1 MHIIE
6 LLYICFFQLTTTTA
20 RWALFLCC
28 TRHTAR
34 RTSQCMPRAPWLT
47 CLTESTNSITSLTL
61 WRTRPVSALTSSTVM
76 DSAKTNLFLL
86 RWRKRTLYT
95 FSLVIL
101 SFVIL
106 IFCIRH
112 ILTVNYRKICLMM
125 TVLYSCCTYLSIIQF
140 LRNIS
145 WSIFCSI
152 VVLLGKSHIYWTGG
166 SNICIFIEVP

>member
-1 MHIIE
+1 
-6 LLYICFFQLTTTTA
+6 
-20 RWALFLCC
+20 
-28 TRHTAR
+28 
-34 RTSQCMPRAPWLT
+34 MPRAPWLT
-47 CLTESTNSITSLTL
+47 CLTESMNSITSLTL

-76 DSAKTNLFLL
+76 GSAKTNLFLL

-101 SFVIL
+101 SFVIQ

-145 WSIFCSI
+145 WCIFCSI

>member
-1 MHIIE
+1 
-6 LLYICFFQLTTTTA
+6 
-20 RWALFLCC
+20 
-28 TRHTAR
+28 
-34 RTSQCMPRAPWLT
+34 MPRAPWLT

-76 DSAKTNLFLL
+76 GSAKTNLFLL

-95 FSLVIL
+95 FFLGDIIIRYPNIL
-101 SFVIL
+101 YPPYFDRELQKDLSIDL
-106 IFCIRH
+106 S
-112 ILTVNYRKICLMM
+112 NN
-125 TVLYSCCTYLSIIQF
+125 LYSCCTYLSIIQF

-145 WSIFCSI
+145 WCIFCSF